1 LAKQQDRGLTVRL
14 SSSVRVP
21 HASGALDQPRSR
33 PLDVSVIIPIL
44 NEEANISPLL
54 DEVFTTLRALGLRF
68 EVIAINDGSRDG
80 SLRVLLT
87 EATRR
92 PELQI
97 IDFARNFG
105 QTAALMAGI
114 DHATGDVIIATDADL
129 QNDPK
134 DIPRLLEKLEEGYD
148 VVSGWRRVR
157 KDAMVRRRLVSG
169 LANRLISWTTGVK
182 LHDYGCT
189 LKAYRRSFMR
199 DVRLYGEMHRFI
211 PIYASWVGARV
222 AELEVN
228 HRPREHGQS
237 KYGLERVLK
246 VALDLLVVSFLG
258 RYLAKP
264 IYVFGGFGAL
274 SIAISFLS
282 FAFMIYL
289 KIVEGVSMILTP
301 LPVVVAMT
309 FLVGM
314 MSLLMG
320 LLAEVLV
327 RLYFEAQQR
336 PPYVVR
342 ETFMADKTD

>member
-1 LAKQQDRGLTVRL
+1 MRP
-14 SSSVRVP
+14 SSSARVQQ
-21 HASGALDQPRSR
+21 ASRALDQSHAP
-33 PLDVSVIIPIL
+33 PLDLSVIIPIF
-44 NEEANISPLL
+44 NEEGNISPLL

-68 EVIAINDGSRDG
+68 EVIAVNDGSRDG
-80 SLRVLLT
+80 SLRVLLA
-87 EATRR
+87 EAARR

-114 DHATGDVIIATDADL
+114 DHASGKVIVATDADL
-129 QNDPK
+129 QNDPR
-134 DIPRLLEKLEEGYD
+134 DIPRLLEKLDEGHD

-157 KDAMVRRRLVSG
+157 KDAMVRRRMVSG
-169 LANRLISWTTGVK
+169 LANRLISWVTGVK

-228 HRPREHGQS
+228 HRPRERGQS
-237 KYGLERVLK
+237 KYGLDRVLK
-246 VALDLLVVSFLG
+246 VALDLLVVCFLG

-274 SIAISFLS
+274 SIAVSLLS
-282 FAFMIYL
+282 FALMIYL
-289 KIVEGVSMILTP
+289 KVVEGVAMILTP

-320 LLAEVLV
+320 LLAEVMV

-342 ETFMADKTD
+342 ETFTARKGD